1 MIGYDR
7 KSRQMLHDAMQ
18 VWHLVEVTGMQAMV
32 ELAVKL
38 Q

>member
-1 MIGYDR
+1 MAMIR
-7 KSRQMLHDAMQ
+7 KSRQILHDAMQ
-18 VWHLVEVTGMQAMV
+18 AWHLVEVTCMQAMV